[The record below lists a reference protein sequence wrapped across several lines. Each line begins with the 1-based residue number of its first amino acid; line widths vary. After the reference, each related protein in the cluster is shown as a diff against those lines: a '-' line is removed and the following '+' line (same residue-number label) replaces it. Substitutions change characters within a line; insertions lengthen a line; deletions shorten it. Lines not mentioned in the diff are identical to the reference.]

1 MIASSLHLGVCVA
14 LPWQQEEGQIVC
26 DDPALTRFVECSWFC
41 RVLEARNG
49 TPFRRAETLA
59 REARISQQVL
69 RHPAL
74 FVGATGQGKSR
85 AIEHTLR
92 EQMRSGQSILVL
104 DPKGET
110 IADLLALAK
119 EMNFPPERITLI
131 SARQTQVPGWNP
143 LGSDLP
149 IVEAVGDIV
158 SVLEKDSR
166 DSWGRRLSN
175 LLNCALLILAAHQ
188 LSLYELPRFFS
199 RDAYRSSLIRKPP
212 PIAAGRAYVE
222 ARQFFTEEYDQ
233 WTRSARNE
241 ATAPVLNKIRGI
253 LRHEYLAPL
262 LCARE
267 NTFDLSQ
274 LWREQRLVLVHLDET
289 ALGDEGARL
298 LAGMLA
304 NLLFRAAQRMAE
316 TPHLRKNAVVFAL
329 DELASVENLV
339 GEGIA
344 EICTKARSME
354 LRLVV
359 ACQHLSQLSEKLRT
373 TLLSNTDA
381 RLMFRLGSHAD
392 AKAVAAQITEGEPVT
407 IARCQVSRESGS
419 GVRLSF
425 WKQAIYDEHGR
436 RLRLRG
442 SAASS
447 LAWGGLL
454 GERAVDRLY
463 AAAGEGN
470 VQRLY
475 VTDPESEAKIELR
488 KYLRALRAE
497 DYWTEQQEDGLILVI
512 GYPRPKVTGIERWT
526 PGEAAA
532 LWAKTLM
539 NLPIQHCVF
548 KAAGEPPVVVRIADI
563 APPRRLSSGDP
574 FLKAAL
580 GGGQSEREIAG
591 LFAWRDEQVN
601 KMEWGE
607 TPVRPSQADGTVERG
622 AKKEARREQAAPPQ
636 MTPAAAVKP
645 RAPEATGRTGAGAA
659 RSNKSQEETSDD
671 GSIF

>member
-1 MIASSLHLGVCVA
+1 M
-14 LPWQQEEGQIVC
+14 
-26 DDPALTRFVECSWFC
+26 
-41 RVLEARNG
+41 EA
-49 TPFRRAETLA
+49 
-59 REARISQQVL
+59 
-69 RHPAL
+69 
-74 FVGATGQGKSR
+74 
-85 AIEHTLR
+85 
-92 EQMRSGQSILVL
+92 
-104 DPKGET
+104 
-110 IADLLALAK
+110 ALAY
-119 EMNFPPERITLI
+119 NFPEKIKSPQI
-131 SARQTQVPGWNP
+131 PGWNP
-143 LGSDLP
+143 LGSELP
-149 IVEAVGDIV
+149 INEAVGDIV

-175 LLNCALLILAAHQ
+175 LLTSALLILAAHK

-199 RDAYRSSLIRKPP
+199 RDAYRGNLIRKPP
-212 PIAAGRAYVE
+212 RLAAGRAYME
-222 ARQFFTEEYDQ
+222 ARQFFVEEYDQ

-267 NTFDLSQ
+267 NTFDLSL

-316 TPHLRKNAVVFAL
+316 TPHLRKTAVVFAL
-329 DELASVENLV
+329 DELASMEHLI
-339 GEGIA
+339 GEGI
-344 EICTKARSME
+344 EGICTKARSME

-373 TLLSNTDA
+373 TLLSNADA

-392 AKAVAAQITEGEPVT
+392 AKAVAAQITEGEPAT
-407 IARCQVSRESGS
+407 IARCQVSRESGA
-419 GVRLSF
+419 RLSF
-425 WKQAIYDEHGR
+425 WKQALYDEHDH

-442 SAASS
+442 NAASS

-454 GERAVDRLY
+454 GECAVDRLY

-475 VTDPESEAKIELR
+475 VVDPESEARIELR
-488 KYLRALRAE
+488 KYVRPLRAE
-497 DYWTEQQEDGLILVI
+497 DYWTEQEEDGLILVI

-532 LWAKTLM
+532 QWAKTLM
-539 NLPIQHCVF
+539 DLPVQHCVF
-548 KAAGEPPVVVRIADI
+548 KAAGEPPVVVRVADI
-563 APPRRLSSGDP
+563 APPRRLASGDP

-580 GGGQSEREIAG
+580 GSGQSESEVAG

-601 KMEWGE
+601 QMEWGDPPPRPPQAGSAADRSARKE
-607 TPVRPSQADGTVERG
+607 PTPER
-622 AKKEARREQAAPPQ
+622 AAPPQ
-636 MTPAAAVKP
+636 MARETVAVKQRP
-645 RAPEATGRTGAGAA
+645 PEVSGRTSAGATS
-659 RSNKSQEETSDD
+659 RNKSQEETSDD